1 MNSSEMF
8 KAIDSGSKLNLDDY
22 AKSCRDK
29 KVLFPTCNVA
39 DLLLSMFLRSADAD
53 RLIAAL
59 DDAEKRIWGARRAA
73 ELRRDYEQDNPTDVT
88 RFDPQW

>member
-1 MNSSEMF
+1 
-8 KAIDSGSKLNLDDY
+8 
-22 AKSCRDK
+22 
-29 KVLFPTCNVA
+29 
-39 DLLLSMFLRSADAD
+39 MFLRSADAD